1 MSSNNEAIKVFA
13 LNKSFGK
20 NIILD
25 NLSFSIPRNSIAGFL
40 GPNGAGK
47 TTTLRMLMGLL
58 PLGKGDVELLGYK
71 LPGERTKALEN
82 IGAVVENPT
91 FIETMS
97 AFENLHWFG
106 SLYKD
111 VSFNRI
117 NEVIELVGLKEAT
130 NQKFGTFSSGMK
142 QRLGVAFGIL
152 HSPELL
158 ILDEPT
164 SGMDPV
170 GRVQMREILLRIHE
184 TQKTT
189 IFLSSHLLDE
199 IQKLCNYVVII
210 SKGRTLREGY
220 VDDIL
225 ASQQEKYEIRVPD
238 EFVEKTKQVIGSMMF
253 MVKSFEL
260 SPRGMILTVEN
271 GSGAAINE
279 TLVKAG
285 IPVSALIP
293 VECSLE
299 EAFISLTNDKNSA
312 FLKKE
317 PSYTVRDLSISNT
330 PEKTQI
336 PEQTQTLE
344 MPQIQT
350 LEQSQTPEQLKA
362 DEVPVSNLFMTD
374 ETEENKEGEQQ

>member
-1 MSSNNEAIKVFA
+1 
-13 LNKSFGK
+13 
-20 NIILD
+20 
-25 NLSFSIPRNSIAGFL
+25 
-40 GPNGAGK
+40 
-47 TTTLRMLMGLL
+47 
-58 PLGKGDVELLGYK
+58 
-71 LPGERTKALEN
+71 
-82 IGAVVENPT
+82 
-91 FIETMS
+91 
-97 AFENLHWFG
+97 
-106 SLYKD
+106 
-111 VSFNRI
+111 
-117 NEVIELVGLKEAT
+117 
-130 NQKFGTFSSGMK
+130 MK

-152 HSPELL
+152 HNPELL

-260 SPRGMILTVEN
+260 SPRGMIRTVEN

-344 MPQIQT
+344 MHQIQT
-350 LEQSQTPEQLKA
+350 LEGLQEEAKEFVGFIADQGADQCGFCNPGFVMNTIALLRENPDPTDDEIRAAIVELPRSTGVFGEPAGVTAFAGFKKHAKAGDIKKAEKVVVVITGNGLKDIDSA
-362 DEVPVSNLFMTD
+362 ISVVNMPQPVAPDS
-374 ETEENKEGEQQ
+374 ETIEKHVRSII